1 MFRQLT
7 IAQRLGMGFALIL
20 SLMVLIALIGI
31 NRVGVIDS
39 TLTYVN
45 ENATVKQ
52 RYAINF
58 RGSVHDRA
66 IAIRDAVLAPD
77 AQAFNRYLQ
86 QVEELNG
93 FYQESAAAMDRLFA
107 NGNPS
112 SEERRLLTAIKDIER
127 QTLPLTAELVTQR
140 RGSDTLAVRDM
151 LLEEVSPAY
160 SEWLRRINAFIDHQ
174 EDIIGAE
181 IGTVRGVAGGF
192 QWLILVLTA
201 LAVVLSVGVS
211 VIIIR
216 QIRSILGAEP
226 HEVAEVMQ
234 RLAKGE
240 LNQRI
245 VTAYPKSVMGA
256 ARDTVTRLSAII
268 EQVRAASVDLSEA
281 SEQLLSTS
289 DSNNQQIRL
298 QSRES
303 EQMATAIHQMAATVN
318 EVAGYAANAANATR
332 NADAEVVTGNRIV
345 GTTASAIQDLANTL
359 EDATATVKKVSND
372 SANIEKITEVINA
385 IAEQTNLLALNAA
398 IEAARAGEHGRGFA
412 VVADEVRSLA
422 TRTQDSTREIRAMI
436 GTLQEGAGNAVGV
449 METSRELAQK
459 TVEQIHQAKGA
470 LGKIS
475 NEVSAINDMNAQI
488 ASASEEQSAVAEEV
502 NQNIS
507 RIHDATVETSAGSDQ
522 VAASSRELSALA
534 VQLRDRVRFFQM

>member
-45 ENATVKQ
+45 ENSTVKQ

-66 IAIRDAVLAPD
+66 ITIRDAVLAPD
-77 AQAFNRYLQ
+77 AQSFDRYLR
-86 QVEELNG
+86 QVDELNG

-127 QTLPLTAELVTQR
+127 QTLPLTAELVAQR

-151 LLEEVSPAY
+151 LLGEVSPAY

-436 GTLQEGAGNAVGV
+436 GTLQEGAGNAVP
-449 METSRELAQK
+449 
-459 TVEQIHQAKGA
+459 
-470 LGKIS
+470 
-475 NEVSAINDMNAQI
+475 
-488 ASASEEQSAVAEEV
+488 
-502 NQNIS
+502 
-507 RIHDATVETSAGSDQ
+507 
-522 VAASSRELSALA
+522 
-534 VQLRDRVRFFQM
+534 